1 MTLFPS
7 GVAPV
12 TELLEVERG
21 VTFRCKILLFEDAA
35 KTKPLNIT
43 GLTVKL
49 VIEGVTTLASG
60 SGLTINFATG
70 QIAVKLT
77 PVQTAAVEVAQA
89 HYYLTLE
96 ENAEEIVPPIKG
108 TMTFTDL

>member
-7 GVAPV
+7 GVAPT

-35 KTKPLNIT
+35 KTKPLDIT
-43 GLTVKL
+43 GLTAKL
-49 VIEGVTTLASG
+49 VIAGVTTLASG
-60 SGLTINFATG
+60 SGLTVIASPAS
-70 QIAVKLT
+70 IAVKLT
-77 PVQTAAVEVAQA
+77 PAQTLAVEVAQA
-89 HYYLTLE
+89 PYHLTLE